1 MRAVV
6 EGFASHDLLCSF
18 IPNRIAV
25 QLALNAKF
33 EIFDMCDEVYSF
45 LELI

>member
-1 MRAVV
+1 MSVVV
-6 EGFASHDLLCSF
+6 EGFVSHDLLCIF

-33 EIFDMCDEVYSF
+33 EIFDMCDVVYSF
-45 LELI
+45 LGLI